1 MAKTLKAKT
10 QAAKAAQLE
19 AMRKAAEAG
28 DTFVAYWLSSASTS
42 VAFHY
47 QHGAVKEVRA

>member
-28 DTFVAYWLSSASTS
+28 DSFAVYWLASASAS

-47 QHGAVKEVRA
+47 QHGVIKEVRA